1 MPRVSPPISNFTAGE
16 WSRLM
21 DGQVNLEQ
29 RQNACRT
36 LENFIIMVQGG
47 VTKRPGT
54 RFIAEIKDS
63 SAEARI
69 IPFQYSSSQAYI
81 IELGAY
87 YMRFFKDRGAI
98 LSGGSPYEI
107 GVTYPQN
114 NILKV
119 RLCQAK
125 DLMYLFHRSFPIQK
139 LIRLADASW
148 TIEDA
153 PIDNGPYLKA
163 NVVDEIGTNL
173 ATHGDFEEDSDCTS
187 VGTPQVQKQ
196 SDVRVYEGSYAR
208 VFTADAANEG
218 FSLTIGETTTS
229 KNYLIRFR
237 VFTKATSLILKA
249 KQGDVSG
256 TYNFN
261 EAITGIPDET
271 WTEYERYY
279 TELAG
284 GTDASIEFLCADG
297 EALGD
302 ELVSNGDF
310 TTETGWYKVG
320 TDEDYYSR
328 YSLTYYQM
336 ISNSQH
342 DNIGVRCSPFITEEG
357 KVYKITFDI
366 TMGDGT
372 ALWLWQH
379 GDASSIEYI
388 PLSGPA
394 GVKVQRTIYC
404 EETAGGSSAYFGVTT
419 NYDHDWTYLDNVTIK
434 EVESHYNIDKVEVYE
449 VDTITMQP
457 SAKTGYGINLTA
469 SQDFFEDGHVGA
481 FFQLTHNTDDI
492 GYCVVRSVPTTKLA
506 IVDVLSDFGDT
517 TATAT
522 WREGAWSRKNG
533 YPSEGCFFEQR
544 LMCANSSEDPDGIWG
559 SKSTEYDDFE
569 PGTNATDA
577 LAYKLQADIIHWLA
591 GMNKL
596 VAGTV
601 NMEYIGNS
609 GSDDALSPSN
619 INLRSRSREGSADL
633 EPIALGNSIIFCK
646 RNGIATNDGK
656 KLIELIY
663 DYEMDGY
670 KGIDLTLFASHITGS
685 GIKRIVYQS
694 SPHSIIW
701 ACTDDG
707 DLISLTYKRDQNVI
721 GWSRHD
727 VDGIVEDICVIAGTN
742 QDELYMIVQRTIN
755 STTKRYIEV
764 MEDFDFG
771 DDQEDAFFVDC
782 GLTYDSTAT
791 TTITGLDHLEGE
803 TVAVLADGAVQANK
817 TVSSGQITLDT
828 AASVVQVGLPFT
840 ATLEPLD
847 LQGGSREGTSAGKT
861 KRIHGATV
869 YFYRTA
875 EGVYIGQDA
884 NNLEEIVFRETTDDV
899 GEPVPLFTG
908 LKDNFNFNGDWQTEA
923 TLMIKHSQPSPC
935 TVLAIMPRF
944 RTEDR

>member
-21 DGQVNLEQ
+21 DGQVALEQ

-36 LENFIIMVQGG
+36 LENFVIMIQGG

-63 SAEARI
+63 SAAARI
-69 IPFQYSSSQAYI
+69 IPFQYSSTQAYI
-81 IELGAY
+81 IELGAN
-87 YMRFFKDRGAI
+87 YMRFFKDKGAVM
-98 LSGGSPYEI
+98 SGSVPYEI
-107 GVTYPQN
+107 GAAYPQS
-114 NILKV
+114 NIAKV
-119 RLCQAK
+119 RFCQAK

-139 LIRLADASW
+139 LIRIADDNW
-148 TIEDA
+148 TIDNA

-163 NVVDEIGTNL
+163 NTVDEIGTNL
-173 ATHGDFEEDSDCTS
+173 APNGDFETDTDCTS
-187 VGTPQVQKQ
+187 VGTPQLQKRQ
-196 SDVRVYEGSYAR
+196 DSRVYEGSYAR
-208 VFTADAANEG
+208 AFTADTANEG
-218 FSLTIGETTTS
+218 FALAIGETTTS
-229 KNYLIRFR
+229 KTYLVRFR
-237 VFTKATSLILKA
+237 VFTKATSLILKV
-249 KQGDVSG
+249 KQGHVSG
-256 TYNFN
+256 TYNVN
-261 EAITGIPDET
+261 EAITEIPEET
-271 WTEYERYY
+271 WTEYERYF
-279 TELAG
+279 TELNG
-284 GTDASIEFLCADG
+284 GADGHIEFLCADG
-297 EALGD
+297 ESLGD

-310 TTETGWYKVG
+310 TLESGWYKVG
-320 TDEDYYSR
+320 TDEDYYSD
-328 YSLTYYQM
+328 YAYGYYYM
-336 ISNSQH
+336 SSDGTATH
-342 DNIGVRCSPFITEEG
+342 MGVRSSPFITETG
-357 KVYKITFDI
+357 KVYKVTFSI
-366 TMGDGT
+366 NTPNGSAMM
-372 ALWLWQH
+372 LWQH
-379 GDASSIEYI
+379 GDASSIVYTPI
-388 PLSGPA
+388 SVAPGTP
-394 GVKVQRTIYC
+394 VTKTVYV
-404 EETAGGSSAYFGVTT
+404 EETAGGSSAYFGITT
-419 NYDHDWTYLDNVTIK
+419 DYSADRTYIDDVTIK

-449 VDTITMQP
+449 VDTITMTP

-469 SQDFFEDGHVGA
+469 SQSYFEDGHIGA
-481 FFQLTHNTDDI
+481 FFQLTHNDEN
-492 GYCVVRSVPTTKLA
+492 GYCIVRSVVSPTLA
-506 IVDVLSDFGDT
+506 IVDVLSDFDDT
-517 TATAT
+517 ASTAE

-544 LMCANSSEDPDGIWG
+544 LMCANSQEDPDGIWG
-559 SKSTEYDDFE
+559 SKSTEYEDFE
-569 PGTNATDA
+569 PGSLATDA
-577 LAYKLQADIIHWLA
+577 LSYKLQADIIHWLA

-609 GSDDALSPSN
+609 GSDDALSSSN

-633 EPIALGNSIIFCK
+633 EPIALGNSIIFAK
-646 RNGIATNDGK
+646 RNGVATNDGK

-670 KGIDLTLFASHITGS
+670 KGIDLTLFASHVTGS

-694 SPHSIIW
+694 SPIPIIW

-707 DLISLTYKRDQNVI
+707 DLISLTYKRDQNVM

-727 VDGIVEDICVIAGTN
+727 VDGIVEDICVIAGDN
-742 QDELYMIVQRTIN
+742 QDELYLLVQRTIN
-755 STTKRYIEV
+755 GATKRYIEV

-803 TVAVLADGAVQANK
+803 EVAILADGAVQDNK
-817 TVSSGQITLDT
+817 TVASGQITLDT
-828 AASVVQVGLPFT
+828 AASKVQVGLPYT
-840 ATLEPLD
+840 ATLQPLD
-847 LQGGSREGTSAGKT
+847 LQGGSVEGTSAGKN

-869 YFYRTA
+869 YFHKTA

-884 NNLEEIVFRETTDDV
+884 NNLEEIVFREPSDDV

-908 LKDNFNFNGDWQTEA
+908 SKDNFNFMGDWLTEA